1 MLKHYFSISLL
12 TFKHISLYF
21 WYYKTYL
28 TKGILMSIL
37 DNVDAATNL
46 AKNNELQLL
55 VFRISEHTDSAY
67 YAINVFKTRE
77 VVESKNHFL
86 TQIPSS
92 HPLLEGTI
100 ILRGLQ
106 IPILNLPVWLG
117 TQLSQEDIEK
127 SNILICDFNGVIIGL
142 RIMSAFRVIKKNWN
156 EMHAPD
162 SYRLKEDGVVMNDTR
177 LEDGSLCLI
186 LDYEKLLSD
195 VIPQAMVDI
204 EGDTANLKDIKIP
217 DKLKYGTILIAED
230 SKTAQRHL
238 IQIFNNANINMEIF
252 NNGQKLVDYVFSL
265 GEKANDIPA
274 IITDIEMPEMSGFTV
289 IKTLRTNINTKDIP
303 IIVNSSMT
311 GTNNKREA
319 EVLGADAFIDKTKSH
334 NIIPLIIS
342 VMK

>member
-1 MLKHYFSISLL
+1 
-12 TFKHISLYF
+12 
-21 WYYKTYL
+21 
-28 TKGILMSIL
+28 MSVL

-55 VFRISEHTDSAY
+55 VFRVNSKDDSAY

-100 ILRGLQ
+100 MLRGLQ
-106 IPILNLPVWLG
+106 IPILDLPSWLG
-117 TQLSQEDIEK
+117 NHLTKEDTHK

-162 SYRLKEDGVVMNDTR
+162 SYRLKDEGVVMNDTR

-195 VIPQAMVDI
+195 VIPQAMVNVEEDSLELSDI
-204 EGDTANLKDIKIP
+204 VLPA
-217 DKLKYGTILIAED
+217 KLMQGTVLIAED
-230 SKTAQRHL
+230 SKTAQRAL
-238 IQIFNNANINMEIF
+238 TQIFNHARIDMKMF
-252 NNGQKLVDYVFSL
+252 DNGKKLVDYIFSF
-265 GEKANDIPA
+265 GENTDNIPVV
-274 IITDIEMPEMSGFTV
+274 ITDIEMPEMSGFTV
-289 IKTLRTNINTKDIP
+289 IQTLKGNPNTRNIP

-311 GTNNKREA
+311 GNNNKREA
-319 EVLGADAFIDKTKSH
+319 EVLGADGFIDKTKSH
-334 NIIPLIIS
+334 NIIPLIVS
-342 VMK
+342 VMDTMN

>member
-1 MLKHYFSISLL
+1 
-12 TFKHISLYF
+12 
-21 WYYKTYL
+21 
-28 TKGILMSIL
+28 MSVL

-55 VFRISEHTDSAY
+55 VFRVSNKEDSAY

-77 VVESKNHFL
+77 VVESKNHYL

-92 HPLLEGTI
+92 HKLLEGTI

-106 IPILNLPVWLG
+106 IPILNLPSWLG
-117 TQLSQEDIEK
+117 INLTHDEVK
-127 SNILICDFNGVIIGL
+127 RSNILICDFNGVIIGL

-156 EMHAPD
+156 QMHAPD

-186 LDYEKLLSD
+186 LDYEKLLAD
-195 VIPQAMVDI
+195 VIPQALVDVNK
-204 EGDTANLKDIKIP
+204 ETANLQDVAIP
-217 DKLKYGTILIAED
+217 LKLKTGTVLIAED

-238 IQIFNNANINMEIF
+238 INIFKNANIDMRLF
-252 NNGQKLVDYVFSL
+252 DNGKKLVDYLLSL
-265 GEKANDIPA
+265 GENTKNIPA
-274 IITDIEMPEMSGFTV
+274 VITDIEMPEMSGFTV
-289 IKTLRTNINTKDIP
+289 IKTLKLNSLTKNIP

-311 GTNNKREA
+311 GENNKREA
-319 EVLGADAFIDKTKSH
+319 EMLGADGFIDKTKSH

-342 VMK
+342 LIK

>member
-1 MLKHYFSISLL
+1 
-12 TFKHISLYF
+12 
-21 WYYKTYL
+21 
-28 TKGILMSIL
+28 MSVL

-55 VFRISEHTDSAY
+55 VFRVSENRDSAF

-86 TQIPSS
+86 TQIPSA

-100 ILRGLQ
+100 ILRNLQ
-106 IPILNLPVWLG
+106 IPILNLPAWLDV
-117 TQLSQEDIEK
+117 TLSEDEIDR
-127 SNILICDFNGVIIGL
+127 SNILICDFNGIIIGL
-142 RIMSAFRVIKKNWN
+142 RIMSAYRVIKKNWN

-186 LDYEKLLSD
+186 LDYEKLLAD
-195 VIPQAMVDI
+195 VLPQALVDVDK
-204 EGDTANLKDIKIP
+204 DTESLKDIVIP
-217 DKLKYGTILIAED
+217 DKLKYGTVLVAED

-238 IQIFNNANINMEIF
+238 IQLFQKAHINMKLF
-252 NNGQKLVDYVFSL
+252 DNGKKLIDYITAL
-265 GEKANDIPA
+265 GDKASEIPA

-289 IKTLRTNINTKDIP
+289 IQKLKDNPLTQNIP

-311 GTNNKREA
+311 GDNNKREA
-319 EVLGADAFIDKTKSH
+319 ESLGANSFIDKTKSH
-334 NIIPLIIS
+334 NVIPLIVS

>member
-1 MLKHYFSISLL
+1 
-12 TFKHISLYF
+12 
-21 WYYKTYL
+21 
-28 TKGILMSIL
+28 MSVL

-55 VFRISEHTDSAY
+55 VFRISDKEDSAY

-86 TQIPSS
+86 TQIPSA

-100 ILRGLQ
+100 MLRGLQ
-106 IPILNLPVWLG
+106 IPLLNLPSWLG
-117 TQLSQEDIEK
+117 TTLTKEEIQK
-127 SNILICDFNGVIIGL
+127 SNILICDFNGIIIGL

-186 LDYEKLLSD
+186 LDYEKLLAD
-195 VIPQAMVDI
+195 VIPQAMVDVT
-204 EGDTANLKDIKIP
+204 TAKHDLDGLVIP
-217 DKLKYGTILIAED
+217 DKLKRGTVLIAED

-238 IQIFNNANINMEIF
+238 IQIFNNANLDMKLF
-252 NNGQKLVDYVFSL
+252 DNGKKLVDYIDAL
-265 GEKANDIPA
+265 EEKASEIPA

-289 IKTLRTNINTKDIP
+289 IKTLKANPMTKNIP

-311 GTNNKREA
+311 GDNNKREA
-319 EVLGADAFIDKTKSH
+319 EVLGANGFIDKTKSH
-334 NIIPLIIS
+334 NVIPLIVS

>member
-1 MLKHYFSISLL
+1 
-12 TFKHISLYF
+12 
-21 WYYKTYL
+21 
-28 TKGILMSIL
+28 MSVL

-55 VFRISEHTDSAY
+55 VFRVSEKEDSAF

-86 TQIPSS
+86 TQIPSA

-100 ILRGLQ
+100 VLRNLQ
-106 IPILNLPVWLG
+106 IPILNLPAWLG
-117 TQLSQEDIEK
+117 VSLTEEEVTK
-127 SNILICDFNGVIIGL
+127 SNILICDFNGIIIGL
-142 RIMSAFRVIKKNWN
+142 RIMSAYRVIKKNWN

-186 LDYEKLLSD
+186 LDYEKLLAD
-195 VIPQAMVDI
+195 VLPQALVDVDKDI
-204 EGDTANLKDIKIP
+204 ELLQDITIP
-217 DKLKYGTILIAED
+217 DKLKSGTVLVAED

-238 IQIFNNANINMEIF
+238 IQIFHKANIDIKLF
-252 NNGQKLVDYVFSL
+252 DNGKKLIDHINAL
-265 GEKANDIPA
+265 GEAANEIPA

-289 IKTLRTNINTKDIP
+289 IQKLKANPITKDIP

-311 GTNNKREA
+311 GDNNKREA
-319 EVLGADAFIDKTKSH
+319 ESLGASGFIDKTKSH
-334 NIIPLIIS
+334 NVIPLIVS
-342 VMK
+342 VMQKA

>member
-1 MLKHYFSISLL
+1 
-12 TFKHISLYF
+12 
-21 WYYKTYL
+21 
-28 TKGILMSIL
+28 MSVL

-55 VFRISEHTDSAY
+55 VFRVSEKDNSAF

-100 ILRGLQ
+100 ILRNLQ
-106 IPILNLPVWLG
+106 IPILNLPAWLDV
-117 TQLSQEDIEK
+117 TLSEDEFK
-127 SNILICDFNGVIIGL
+127 RSNILICDFNGIIIGL
-142 RIMSAFRVIKKNWN
+142 RIMSAYRVIKKNWN

-186 LDYEKLLSD
+186 LDYEKLLAD
-195 VIPQAMVDI
+195 VLPQALVDVDK
-204 EGDTANLKDIKIP
+204 DTELLKGITIP
-217 DKLKYGTILIAED
+217 DKLKYGTVLIAED
-230 SKTAQRHL
+230 SRTAQRHL
-238 IQIFNNANINMEIF
+238 IQLFQKANIAIKLF
-252 NNGQKLVDYVFSL
+252 DNGKKLIDYINTMS
-265 GEKANDIPA
+265 EKASEIPA

-289 IKTLRTNINTKDIP
+289 IQKLKENPLTRDIP

-311 GTNNKREA
+311 GENNKREA
-319 EVLGADAFIDKTKSH
+319 QDLGASGFIDKTKSH
-334 NIIPLIIS
+334 NVIPLIVS
-342 VMK
+342 VMQ

>member
-1 MLKHYFSISLL
+1 
-12 TFKHISLYF
+12 
-21 WYYKTYL
+21 
-28 TKGILMSIL
+28 MSVL

-55 VFRISEHTDSAY
+55 VFRVSEKNDSAY

-86 TQIPSS
+86 TQIPSP

-106 IPILNLPVWLG
+106 IPILNLPAWLG
-117 TQLSQEDIEK
+117 VNLTREEVER

-142 RIMSAFRVIKKNWN
+142 RIMSAYRVIKKNWS

-186 LDYEKLLSD
+186 LDYEKLLAD
-195 VIPQAMVDI
+195 VLPQALVDVDR
-204 EGDTANLKDIKIP
+204 DTEMLKEVKIP
-217 DKLKYGTILIAED
+217 DKLKYGTVLIAED

-238 IQIFNNANINMEIF
+238 VQLFAKANINMKLF
-252 NNGQKLVDYVFSL
+252 DNGKKLVDFINSL
-265 GEKANDIPA
+265 DEAQIDKIPA

-289 IKTLRTNINTKDIP
+289 VKLLKANPKTRNIP

-311 GTNNKREA
+311 GDNNKREA
-319 EVLGADAFIDKTKSH
+319 EVLGADGFIDKTKSH
-334 NIIPLIIS
+334 GVIVLIANIMNKMS
-342 VMK
+342 SSD

>member
-1 MLKHYFSISLL
+1 
-12 TFKHISLYF
+12 
-21 WYYKTYL
+21 
-28 TKGILMSIL
+28 MSVL

-55 VFRISEHTDSAY
+55 VFRVSEKEDSAY

-77 VVESKNHFL
+77 VVEAKNHYL
-86 TQIPSS
+86 TQIPAP

-106 IPILNLPVWLG
+106 IPILNLPAWLG
-117 TQLSQEDIEK
+117 VTLTKDEIER

-142 RIMSAFRVIKKNWN
+142 RIMSAYRVIKKNWN

-186 LDYEKLLSD
+186 LDYEKLLAD
-195 VIPQAMVDI
+195 VLPQALVDVDR
-204 EGDTANLKDIKIP
+204 DTEMLKDIEIP
-217 DKLKYGTILIAED
+217 DKLKYGTVLIAED

-238 IQIFNNANINMEIF
+238 VQLFAKVNIDMKLF
-252 NNGQKLVDYVFSL
+252 DNGKKLVDFINAL
-265 GEKANDIPA
+265 DEAQIEKIPA

-289 IKTLRTNINTKDIP
+289 VKLLKSNTKTRNIP

-311 GTNNKREA
+311 GDNNKREA
-319 EVLGADAFIDKTKSH
+319 EVLGADGFIDKTKSH
-334 NIIPLIIS
+334 NIIPLIAS
-342 VMK
+342 VMQQNK